1 MARETGEQVG
11 ALMADTGNE
20 RTRHRAF
27 HDARGTPFLP
37 GLAVAGK
44 TGTLTSPDTRRFYTW
59 FTGFAPMT
67 PQSGAQVAVAALVI
81 NGPEWQ
87 VKANVL
93 ARDVLRAYFASR
105 GATGVTR
112 PSTTALARP
121 RRQN

>member
-11 ALMADTGNE
+11 ALMADTVNE
-20 RTRHRAF
+20 GTSYRAF

-67 PQSGAQVAVAALVI
+67 PQSGAQVAAAALGL

-87 VKANVL
+87 GKASVL
-93 ARDVLRAYFASR
+93 ARDGLRESFPSR
-105 GATGVTR
+105 G
-112 PSTTALARP
+112 PP
-121 RRQN
+121 RGPQP